1 MEVQAAE
8 RARWRAG
15 SLSVAAGVA
24 HGLVAPEHFRE
35 WWGYGLFFGLAA
47 IAQVFYGGLLL
58 LAPWRYDETG
68 GLRLPTVRTDRI
80 VYAAGAVGMAVLI
93 GVYVMSRAV
102 GIPFLGPE
110 AGQIEPITPA
120 GITTKLL
127 EGAALATLVMLWR
140 EPARFEG
147 RTRWV
152 AGGRGRPDRRRL

>member
-1 MEVQAAE
+1 MSQAAAQAGERTSAVE

-58 LAPWRYDETG
+58 LVPWRYDETG
-68 GLRLPTVRTDRI
+68 GLRPSTRGTDRT
-80 VYAAGAVGMAVLI
+80 VYVAGWVGMAVLI
-93 GVYVMSRAV
+93 GVYVISRTV

-110 AGQIEPITPA
+110 ASRIEPITPA

-127 EGAALATLVMLWR
+127 EAAALGTLVMLWR
-140 EPARFEG
+140 EPAVSSD
-147 RTRWV
+147 TS
-152 AGGRGRPDRRRL
+152 AG